1 MQLIK
6 QSNKMPDINSLPHI
20 STLENIE
27 TNFKVFAGPG
37 AGKTTWLISHLERVL
52 YESNRLNKTGKIA
65 CITYTNVAA
74 EEILNRLKCDKSR
87 FDISTIHSFLYRNI
101 VKPFS
106 YLIEKDDNGEALF
119 NTLLMDG
126 HEEHIVQGDR
136 LRRWINT
143 INQLNGKDYNS
154 YNWLQNKPNV
164 IAELSSLDYAFTDG
178 EIDLIIRQNRGARLA
193 KSNGELWLYKTKYW
207 KDGIMHHEDVLYF
220 SYLILSRS
228 PRVIEFIRGKFPYIF
243 VDEFQ
248 DTTEIQTWII
258 EKITEAKTKVG
269 VVGDLAQSIY
279 KFTGAKRT
287 DFINFKSGN
296 VSEFKLNH
304 NHRSTNRIVDFLNLL
319 RPDIRQEY
327 GQNKPDGSFVKI
339 LIGPI
344 QAAKTWYVENYP
356 ESSLYVLTR
365 KNTTVSEIND
375 QLGVANSNLLNDLYS
390 NDSNA
395 QRAKLIHSI
404 LMSIRF
410 REKGD
415 LKNALSEIF
424 KSIRRASGSQ
434 ILKLSL
440 RRISISIIDSLK
452 IDGNRRKSIAEFYLE
467 LRDKISGEYGFE
479 IGSGLRAGSAR
490 TFYETHSINDILPFI
505 KVDTKSDE
513 LVRTIHSAKGTEFE
527 NTLVHFETTNEFRN
541 YIFNSQNH
549 IDSQEDDC
557 RIFYVGCSR
566 AMKNLFINIPEANE
580 ADIGNIENFKMVY
593 ERV

>member
-1 MQLIK
+1 
-6 QSNKMPDINSLPHI
+6 MPDINSLPHI
-20 STLENIE
+20 STLDNIE

-52 YESNRLNKTGKIA
+52 RESNRLNKTGKIA

-87 FDISTIHSFLYRNI
+87 FEISTIHSFLFRNI

-106 YLIEKDDNGEALF
+106 YLIEKNNDDEVLF
-119 NTLLMDG
+119 DISKLDG
-126 HEEHIVQGDR
+126 HDEHIP
-136 LRRWINT
+136 RR
-143 INQLNGKDYNS
+143 
-154 YNWLQNKPNV
+154 
-164 IAELSSLDYAFTDG
+164 
-178 EIDLIIRQNRGARLA
+178 DLIESWVRKISEG
-193 KSNGELWLYKTKYW
+193 KTKYW
-207 KDGIMHHEDVLYF
+207 YLTSPENYPKLTKCLSDIDWSFNEDGIIQVKFRNRWTNTTASEIRMPSTMLYEYKQICWRKGFLYHEDVLYF
-220 SYLILSRS
+220 SHLIISRS
-228 PRVIEFIRGKFPYIF
+228 PRILEFIRTKFPYLFI
-243 VDEFQ
+243 DEFQ

-258 EKITEAKTKVG
+258 EKITEESSKVG
-269 VVGDLAQSIY
+269 IVGDLAQSIY

-287 DFINFKSGN
+287 DFLSFKEGN
-296 VSEFKLNH
+296 ASEFKLSH

-319 RPDIRQEY
+319 RPDISQEY

-339 LIGPI
+339 LIGSI

-356 ESSLYVLTR
+356 ESTLYILTR
-365 KNTTVSEIND
+365 KNTTVSEIKD
-375 QLGVANSNLLNDLYS
+375 QLGVADSNLLNDLYS

-415 LKNALSEIF
+415 LKNALNEIF
-424 KSIRRASGSQ
+424 RSLHRASGSQ
-434 ILKLSL
+434 ILKLGL
-440 RRISISIIDSLK
+440 RRIAIDIIDSLK
-452 IDGNRRKSIAEFYLE
+452 ADENRRRSIAEFYLE
-467 LRDKISGEYGFE
+467 LRDKILGEYGFE

-527 NTLVHFETTNEFRN
+527 NTLVHFEATNEFRN
-541 YIFNSQNH
+541 YIINGRNH
-549 IDSQEDDC
+549 IDSQDDDC
-557 RIFYVGCSR
+557 RIYYVGCSR
-566 AMKNLFINIPEANE
+566 AMKNLYINIPDANK
-580 ADIGNIENFKMVY
+580 ADIENIENFNLEY
-593 ERV
+593 EQV

>member
-1 MQLIK
+1 
-6 QSNKMPDINSLPHI
+6 MPDINSLPHI

-136 LRRWINT
+136 LRRWKNT

-154 YNWLQNKPNV
+154 YNWPQNKPNV

-243 VDEFQ
+243 IDEFQ

-258 EKITEAKTKVG
+258 EKITEVKTKVG

-344 QAAKTWYVENYP
+344 QAAKAWYVENYP
-356 ESSLYVLTR
+356 ESTLYILTR

-415 LKNALSEIF
+415 LKNALNEIF
-424 KSIRRASGSQ
+424 KSIRRASDSQ

-440 RRISISIIDSLK
+440 RRIAINIIDSLK

-467 LRDKISGEYGFE
+467 LRDKISEEYSFE

-527 NTLVHFETTNEFRN
+527 NTMVHFETANEFRN
-541 YIFNSQNH
+541 YIINGQNH

-580 ADIGNIENFKMVY
+580 ADIGNIENFNMVY

>member
-1 MQLIK
+1 ML
-6 QSNKMPDINSLPHI
+6 DINSLPYI

-27 TNFKVFAGPG
+27 TDFKVFAGPG

-52 YESNRLNKTGKIA
+52 YESNRLNKTSKIA
-65 CITYTNVAA
+65 CFTYTNVAA
-74 EEILNRLKCDKSR
+74 DEILNRLKCDKSR

-106 YLIEKDDNGEALF
+106 YLIEKDDNGEDLF

-143 INQLNGKDYNS
+143 ISQLNEKNYNS
-154 YNWLQNKPNV
+154 YNWPQNRPNV
-164 IAELSSLDYAFTDG
+164 IAELSSLDYAFIDG

-193 KSNGELWLYKTKYW
+193 KSNGELWLYKSKYW

-228 PRVIEFIRGKFPYIF
+228 PRVKEFIRGKFPYIF
-243 VDEFQ
+243 IDEFQ
-248 DTTEIQTWII
+248 DTTEIQTWVI
-258 EKITEAKTKVG
+258 EQITEAKTKVG

-287 DFINFKSGN
+287 DFLNFKNGN
-296 VSEFKLNH
+296 ASEFKLNH

-319 RPDIRQEY
+319 RPDISQEY
-327 GQNKPDGSFVKI
+327 GQNKPDGSFVKV
-339 LIGPI
+339 LIGSI
-344 QAAKTWYVENYP
+344 QAAKTWYGENYP
-356 ESSLYVLTR
+356 ESTLHILTR
-365 KNTTVSEIND
+365 KNITVSEIND
-375 QLGVANSNLLNDLYS
+375 QLGVADSNLLYDLYF

-395 QRAKLIHSI
+395 QRVKLIHSI
-404 LMSIRF
+404 LMSSRF

-415 LKNALSEIF
+415 MKNALNEIL
-424 KSIRRASGSQ
+424 KSIRRSSGSQ

-440 RRISISIIDSLK
+440 RRIAINIIDSLK
-452 IDGNRRKSIAEFYLE
+452 LDENRSKSIAEFYLE
-467 LRDKISGEYGFE
+467 LSNKISEEYGFK
-479 IGSGLRAGSAR
+479 IGSGLHAGNAR

-541 YIFNSQNH
+541 YIINCQDH
-549 IDSQEDDC
+549 INSQEDDC
-557 RIFYVGCSR
+557 RIYYVGCSR
-566 AMKNLFINIPEANE
+566 AMKNLYINIPDVNE
-580 ADIGNIENFKMVY
+580 FDIENIENFNMEY